1 MTAVFVATAIGVLV
15 GAGTWLMLRRR
26 LFAVLLGTMLLGY
39 GVNLFVLASGGVS
52 VRVPP
57 VLVAGVTTTSDPVPQ
72 ALVLTAIVIGFG
84 MSAFLVALLV
94 RTVATYG
101 TDDQDG
107 GPSEEGA

>member
-1 MTAVFVATAIGVLV
+1 MTALLVATAIGALV
-15 GAGTWLMLRRR
+15 AGGVWLMLRRR

-39 GVNLFVLASGGVS
+39 GVNLFVFASGGVG

-57 VLVAGVTTTSDPVPQ
+57 VLVDGVVTTADPLPQ

-94 RTVATYG
+94 RAVATYG
-101 TDDQDG
+101 TDDVDG
-107 GPSEEGA
+107 DESEAGA